1 MKLLP
6 KLILILLSLVPFAVG
21 FLAGIFWVAAT
32 TGFQNYVKVIG
43 DFHNGK

>member
-1 MKLLP
+1 MKSSV
-6 KLILILLSLVPFAVG
+6 KIVLILLSLVPFAVG

-32 TGFQNYVKVIG
+32 TGFQNYVKAIG